1 MRKTALL
8 IALALLVSASLVAP
22 STSSMAAVG
31 AGTSFSADAS
41 WFFPTKKPGVYTW
54 YSASVWGSDD
64 AAGDYVA
71 DIVKGT
77 CRVPRNGNGIG
88 CVGRF
93 LGMAENEDVFEMD
106 PVMQTAKL
114 TLENE
119 DGEPM
124 TVTWSAKPVA
134 PWVGSM
140 EEVCDVGAAGE
151 YFVHRSADAVAD
163 LGDKQLPEPAPIN
176 GWDMT
181 YLRRGV
187 GVDACQR
194 GTRSYTGVRRYF
206 PLR

>member
-1 MRKTALL
+1 MRRASLS
-8 IALALLVSASLVAP
+8 IALALLVSASLIAP
-22 STSSMAAVG
+22 SSGSLAAVG
-31 AGTSFSADAS
+31 AGTSFSADAG
-41 WFFPTKKPGVYTW
+41 WFFPTKKPRVYTW

-64 AAGDYVA
+64 ATGDYIA
-71 DIVKGT
+71 YIVKGT
-77 CRVPRNGNGIG
+77 CRTARSGNGIG

-93 LGMAENEDVFEMD
+93 LADAENQDVFEMD

-124 TVTWSAKPVA
+124 TVTWSAKAVA

-140 EEVCDVGAAGE
+140 EEMCDVGAANH
-151 YFVHRSADAVAD
+151 YFVHRSATAVAD
-163 LGDKQLPEPAPIN
+163 LGNKKLAEPAPIN

-194 GTRSYTGVRRYF
+194 TTVTETGIRRYF
-206 PLR
+206 SL